1 MALVEGARWSFAGKD
16 AGSSDSQSYW
26 GDRVD
31 RADAGASSV
40 LLRHRL
46 YFANPS

>member
-16 AGSSDSQSYW
+16 AGSSNSQSYW
-26 GDRVD
+26 GDRG
-31 RADAGASSV
+31 RCQRASSV

-46 YFANPS
+46 YFAKPS